1 MPWAG
6 LATIFLAVSGVYGSR
21 LDTSGFQECKSR
33 QNLSSI
39 AARNLVQTVPDAE
52 RIRESV
58 RYYTN
63 GSHVAGQGLQQ
74 ALWTQEL
81 WDAIGL
87 PNTRVKSY
95 STNLTLN
102 NEHRVALLDTAR
114 EGDPVVYEAP
124 LIEDNAPTAGDG
136 QPPFIPA
143 FFACA
148 GEGNITAQ
156 YIFANYG
163 TQEDYDDLV
172 SANIN
177 ITGKIALVKSTYE
190 SAVLK
195 KYNLPY
201 HRANQEAVA
210 VERGLAG
217 MLIYPDPQM
226 DGEIIV
232 ENGYQPF
239 PDGPARPPSLI
250 ERGSLGACSSDRI
263 PAMPISYADAIPM
276 LRALNGHGPLAADF
290 NDRWQGGALTSHD
303 VTYNV
308 GPSPENVVVNVY
320 NNPRRWVGPI
330 HDVIG
335 TIPGCAFPEEVI
347 VLGNHRDAWGPGAG
361 DGNSGSAALNEVARS
376 LATALKEGWQPLRTI
391 ILASWEGEEIGQVGS
406 RPWLTENE
414 SQMNSSLAAYLNVVV
429 AGAGTKFHAQ
439 GSPLLARAMH
449 DATGQVEAPRE
460 EGGTVQTILEAWGD
474 ELGLGTGGDAIAFQ
488 SYGYSVADF
497 GFSRGPTDPVFPYHS
512 LFDSYAWME
521 QYGDPG
527 FEYHLATT
535 KIWLQLAT
543 SLADEAILPY
553 RVQAYAS
560 VFQYGLESLSA
571 IANLSSHLELTSLK
585 AVIDDFA
592 QASAA
597 FDAYSD
603 SLTDQVQQQ
612 PALNGTLLAQVQ
624 SVNHIYTNF
633 ERLLG
638 DPDLPVGDRGH
649 HLIIQPGPY
658 YFQTKPFP
666 GLMNAIAA
674 GNWTLAAAY
683 RDKIVNQLNRAV
695 DVLQ

>member
-1 MPWAG
+1 MPWTG
-6 LATIFLAVSGVYGSR
+6 LATLFLAVSGVYGSR

-33 QNLSSI
+33 QNLSST
-39 AARNLVQTVPDAE
+39 AVHNLLQSVPDAE
-52 RIRESV
+52 KIRESV

-87 PNTRVKSY
+87 PNTSVKSY

-102 NEHRVALLDTAR
+102 DEHRVALLDTAR

-124 LIEDNAPTAGDG
+124 LIEDNAPKAGDG

-143 FFACA
+143 FFGCA
-148 GEGNITAQ
+148 GEGNVTAQ
-156 YIFANYG
+156 YIFANFG

-172 SANIN
+172 GAGIN

-201 HRANQEAVA
+201 HRATQESVA
-210 VERGLAG
+210 TKRGLAG

-250 ERGSLGACSSDRI
+250 ERGNVGICSLDEI

-276 LRALNGHGPLAADF
+276 LQALNGHGPLAADF
-290 NDRWQGGALTSHD
+290 NDRWQGGGLTSHN

-308 GPSPENVVVNVY
+308 GPSPENVVLNVI
-320 NNPRRWVGPI
+320 NKARHWVGPI

-376 LATALKEGWQPLRTI
+376 LVTALKKGWQPLRTI
-391 ILASWEGEEIGQVGS
+391 ILASWEGEEVGQVGS
-406 RPWLTENE
+406 RPWLNENK
-414 SQMNSSLAAYLNVVV
+414 SQLNGSVAAYLNVVI

-439 GSPLLARAMH
+439 GSPLLAQAMH
-449 DATGQVEAPRE
+449 NATGQVQAPTK
-460 EGGTVQTILEAWGD
+460 EGSSVQTVLEAWGD
-474 ELGLGTGGDAIAFQ
+474 ELGLGSGGDAMPFQEYAF
-488 SYGYSVADF
+488 SVADF
-497 GFSRGPTDPVFPYHS
+497 GFSRGPKDAVFPYHS
-512 LFDSYAWME
+512 LFDTYSWME

-527 FEYHLATT
+527 FEHHLATT

-553 RVQAYAS
+553 RVQAYTS
-560 VFQYGLESLSA
+560 VFQDGLESLSST
-571 IANLSSHLELTSLK
+571 ANLSSHLDLSSLK
-585 AVIDDFA
+585 AVVDDFA
-592 QASAA
+592 KASAA
-597 FDAYSD
+597 FDAHSD
-603 SLTDQVQQQ
+603 SLADQVQQQ
-612 PALNGTLLAQVQ
+612 HPLNDSLLAQVQ
-624 SVNHIYTNF
+624 SVNHVYTNF

-638 DPDLPVGDRGH
+638 DPDLPLGDRDY
-649 HLIIQPGPY
+649 HLIIQPAPY

-666 GLMNAIAA
+666 GLTKAIAA
-674 GNWTLAAAY
+674 GDWTLAAAY
-683 RDKIVNQLNRAV
+683 RDKIVDQLNKAV
-695 DVLQ
+695 AFLQ